1 MQISLFVD
9 LQRTYFGHSHRSINF
24 IHTVHFINQL
34 SDSMRRKPVI
44 SVSPHLSS
52 SPSFRL
58 SMIAQML
65 LPIFVSGFCAPALA
79 QESAVQGKDVPVQN
93 QASEK
98 SKPVVKKTGESNT
111 GSASSTSSAP
121 IQVTIKPGVKQE
133 DAPIVIQAEKI
144 SGQPERIVI
153 AEDRVELVKGNISLT
168 ANKGT
173 YRSLEDQVDAE
184 GNVIL
189 RRDGD
194 CYSGDQISLQVD
206 NNTGYVV
213 NPVYRLLR
221 SNAQGKAERVEFESE
236 DISTIIRG
244 TYSTCEGFNP
254 DWYLQVDTLRLD
266 KGLDVGVANKSV
278 LYFKGV
284 PILSSPSFLPLSFSL
299 SGERQSGLLPPVFG
313 ATTTGG
319 TELTLPYYYN
329 IAPNRDLTIYP
340 KYIQRRGAQLGLEGR
355 YLGETY
361 SGETTVEGLLND
373 NQTGRNRYAITSV
386 YHQKILPALDFSWN
400 LNSAS
405 DDNYPTDFSHS
416 IAKTSQRLLAREVG
430 VTYGGSFWNA
440 SIRTSN
446 YQVLQ
451 DTNSPIAKPYARL
464 PQIQLHAEQH
474 DIAGF
479 DWALDSSIT
488 RFSHPTLVSGD
499 RTVINPQ
506 VSFPI
511 VAPGFF
517 VIPKLSLHATDYQL
531 TNQAPGQSTS
541 FQRTL
546 PTLSLD
552 SGLIFERQTDLLGK
566 ALTQTLEPRLF
577 YVNTPYRDQ
586 RLFPNFDSAL
596 SDFNFAQSFSENRFS
611 GQDRISDSNQITAA
625 LTSRYIEDDGEERA
639 KLSIGQRFYFNS
651 QRVTLDTLNNGI
663 GVADSHSDLLLAGS
677 GKLSSTL
684 SAEASL
690 QISQSSRQAVMSN
703 YGLSWRPAPKK
714 VLNLEYR
721 YQRDALEQ
729 VDFSVQW
736 PLTDRWY
743 AVGRS
748 NYSLRDKKLVEG
760 LAGFEYKDDCW
771 ALRFVAQRFATNAI
785 SNTTTFFI
793 QLELNG
799 LSRLGSNPLE
809 ILKKNISGYQ
819 STN

>member
-1 MQISLFVD
+1 
-9 LQRTYFGHSHRSINF
+9 
-24 IHTVHFINQL
+24 
-34 SDSMRRKPVI
+34 MRRKPVI
-44 SVSPHLSS
+44 SAHAHLPN

-58 SMIAQML
+58 SLIAQLL
-65 LPIFVSGFCAPALA
+65 LPIFVSGFAVTALA
-79 QESAVQGKDVPVQN
+79 QDVNNSA
-93 QASEK
+93 EK
-98 SKPVVKKTGESNT
+98 KAGQSSPLPKKTATSGTNT
-111 GSASSTSSAP
+111 HSTVSTDKP
-121 IQVTIKPGVKQE
+121 IQVTITPGVKQE
-133 DAPIVIQAEKI
+133 DAPIVLQAEKI
-144 SGQPERIVI
+144 SGRPERIVV
-153 AEDRVELVKGNISLT
+153 AEDQVEIVKGNINLT
-168 ANKGT
+168 ADKGS
-173 YRSLEDQVDAE
+173 YRALEDQVDAE
-184 GNVIL
+184 GNAIL
-189 RRDGD
+189 RKDGD

-206 NNTGYVV
+206 SNTGHVV

-221 SNAQGKAERVEFESE
+221 SNAQGKAERVEFNGQ
-236 DISTIIRG
+236 DRTTIFHG
-244 TYSTCEGFNP
+244 TYSTCEGFDP
-254 DWYLQVDTLRLD
+254 DWYLAVDTLRLD
-266 KGLDVGVANKSV
+266 KGLDTGVATKSV

-299 SGERQSGLLPPVFG
+299 SGERQSGLLPPVLG

-319 TELTLPYYYN
+319 TEVTLPYYYN

-340 KYIQRRGAQLGLEGR
+340 KYIQRRGAQLGVEGR

-361 SGETTVEGLLND
+361 SGETTVEGLLD
-373 NQTGRNRYAITSV
+373 DKQTGRNRYAITSV
-386 YHQKILPALDFSWN
+386 YRQNLSPGLDFSWN

-430 VTYGGSFWNA
+430 ITYGGSFWNA

-451 DTNSPIAKPYARL
+451 DLNSPITKPYARL
-464 PQIQLHAEQH
+464 PQVQFHAEQH

-479 DWALDSSIT
+479 DWAVDTSFT
-488 RFSHPTLVSGD
+488 RFSHPSLVSGD
-499 RTVINPQ
+499 RTIVNPQ
-506 VSFPI
+506 VSFPV

-517 VIPKLSLHATDYQL
+517 VIPKLSLHVSDYQL
-531 TNQAPGQSTS
+531 TNQVPGQSTS

-546 PTLSLD
+546 PTLSVD
-552 SGLIFERQTDLLGK
+552 SGLIFERQTELLGK
-566 ALTQTLEPRLF
+566 SLTQTLEPRLF

-639 KLSIGQRFYFNS
+639 KLSVGQRFYFNS
-651 QRVTLDTLNNGI
+651 QRVTLDTLNNGN
-663 GVADSHSDLLLAGS
+663 GVLDSRSDLLLAGY
-677 GKLSSTL
+677 GKLTDTL

-690 QISQSSRQAVMSN
+690 QISQSNRQAVMSN
-703 YGLSWRPAPKK
+703 YGISWRPAPKK

-721 YQRDALEQ
+721 YQRETLEQ
-729 VDFSVQW
+729 IDFSAQW

-743 AVGRS
+743 GVGRS

-785 SNTTTFFI
+785 SQTTTFFI